1 MQVFNYVNEI
11 TQLIQPQKM
20 LFLALDGVTPRAKM
34 NQQRLRRFKSAR
46 KYQEV
51 DNVLKKCGVVEKE
64 EPFKN
69 NSISPGTEFMY
80 ELNTQIRFFIQR
92 KMKEDE
98 RWRKVRHFFPF
109 YLIISTTLGSIH
121 PRYPRYCTLSY
132 YWLL

>member
-51 DNVLKKCGVVEKE
+51 DNVLRKCGIVEKE

-98 RWRKVRHFFPF
+98 RWRKVRHFSSFF
-109 YLIISTTLGSIH
+109 LILSTVFGSI
-121 PRYPRYCTLSY
+121 YP
-132 YWLL
+132 